1 MAMDSTTNLI
11 DRTYGY
17 RPEINYLVAGAS
29 GCGKTTFL
37 ERITIGKIGGDDF
50 RVPNKPF
57 VLTNSTQENSPLL
70 NFHENECLDSE
81 QKKVR
86 PEVLVLCYDIG
97 NPASLEEL
105 DPINREVARI
115 YGADLATVV
124 IGLKRDLRH
133 EKREGEFIDPL
144 VGYKTAQAL
153 ECAMYLECSATTEEL
168 IPAVVEDLV
177 KKGLDVKTGKAH
189 QASGMGNCII
199 C

>member
-1 MAMDSTTNLI
+1 MDSTTNLI
-11 DRTYGY
+11 DRTDGY

-37 ERITIGKIGGDDF
+37 EQDWWY
-50 RVPNKPF
+50 
-57 VLTNSTQENSPLL
+57 L
-70 NFHENECLDSE
+70 E

-115 YGADLATVV
+115 YGADIAVVV

-133 EKREGEFIDPL
+133 EKQEGEFIDPL
-144 VGYKTAQAL
+144 VGYRTAQAL
-153 ECAMYLECSATTEEL
+153 EGAMYLECSATTEEL

-177 KKGLDVKTGKAH
+177 KKGLDVKTGKAY
-189 QASGMGNCII
+189 QASGMGNCIV